1 MDEPSQPRDPAQQP
15 QLGYELRDAN
25 VRAVALFGLVLV
37 IVLAGA
43 LLLMQGMFDHFA
55 ARPLRSD
62 VLPVARE
69 AMRRLPPEPRLQAN
83 PARALQEIRTTEDR
97 VLHSYGW
104 VDREAGI
111 VRLPIDRAME
121 LLAERGLPAR
131 SEAPDAQSGRP

>member
-1 MDEPSQPRDPAQQP
+1 MHEPRQHRDPTQQP
-15 QLGYELRDAN
+15 GLGYELRDAN
-25 VRAVALFGLVLV
+25 VRAIALFGLALLIV
-37 IVLAGA
+37 IVGVF
-43 LLLMQGMFDHFA
+43 LLMEWMFADFA

-83 PARALQEIRTTEDR
+83 PARALQEIRATEDR

-111 VRLPIDRAME
+111 VRLPIDRAIE

-131 SEAPDAQSGRP
+131 SEAPDAQSSRP